1 MAGEQCA
8 DERIQDIEEA
18 FKVDVVIRGIDV
30 TLEQLKDRFTDED
43 IAFLREIHL
52 FSHVGLM
59 SIETAS
65 PNDIENICK
74 FCDLDADLIVDE
86 RNAFAPVYQSM
97 ASLVNISDLQ
107 LEETAEENADCEDD
121 SFVKPLRALQQLS
134 LFPNLLCRLK
144 ILVSVPVTSC
154 SAERI
159 MSRVKVIE
167 NRLRSTM
174 DDVWFSA
181 LTILASEK
189 DVANKIPT
197 NDIIDTFALC
207 SSKLMKLL
215 GGSGNAA

>member
-1 MAGEQCA
+1 
-8 DERIQDIEEA
+8 
-18 FKVDVVIRGIDV
+18 
-30 TLEQLKDRFTDED
+30 
-43 IAFLREIHL
+43 
-52 FSHVGLM
+52 
-59 SIETAS
+59 
-65 PNDIENICK
+65 
-74 FCDLDADLIVDE
+74 
-86 RNAFAPVYQSM
+86 
-97 ASLVNISDLQ
+97 LQ

-134 LFPNLLCRLK
+134 LFPNLLCLLN

-159 MSRVKVIE
+159 MSWVKIIK

-197 NDIIDTFALC
+197 NDIIDTSALC
-207 SSKLMKLL
+207 SPKLMKLL
-215 GGSGNAA
+215 GRSGNAA